1 MSTEN
6 SNITSEY
13 YIIHV
18 ILKKWDLQSTKNIL
32 HRMIKLQYTDMHTNF
47 EWRSLNWSWNSLVI
61 LEWKAWKYVD
71 KNNNELNQKDDVYR
85 LKAWMHENLKLVFH
99 PKLTTTIWLSF
110 HGLRKFSQAYQN
122 LFHENTAVAL

>member
-32 HRMIKLQYTDMHTNF
+32 NRIKLQYTDMHTYF
-47 EWRSLNWSWNSLVI
+47 ELRSLHWSWNSLVI
-61 LEWKAWKYVD
+61 LELKAWKYVD
-71 KNNNELNQKDDVYR
+71 KNYNEFNQKDDV
-85 LKAWMHENLKLVFH
+85 
-99 PKLTTTIWLSF
+99 
-110 HGLRKFSQAYQN
+110 
-122 LFHENTAVAL
+122 